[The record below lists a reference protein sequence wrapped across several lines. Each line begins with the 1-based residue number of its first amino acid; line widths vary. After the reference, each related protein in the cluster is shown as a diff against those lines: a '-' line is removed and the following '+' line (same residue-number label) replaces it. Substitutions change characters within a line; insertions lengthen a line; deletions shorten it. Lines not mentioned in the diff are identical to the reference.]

1 LVEAASL
8 LTLRREAWKSALSEV
23 GESRVDLLGG
33 WGEAPAVVLSCPG
46 PLRRQEAALLPVAD
60 LVLPQVLLGCESQL
74 LAFAA
79 AATDLAGRLYFAPMP
94 EMFPG
99 IAGLRA
105 CVRALAENSA
115 ARIGPRTVH
124 LRFGSVRSARV
135 LKGIRNAAV
144 IAEAE
149 SPPPLTASHHPFA
162 SGRTL
167 PAAMRRLVLY
177 RDDAA
182 RPRPIGGGVLPATT
196 LPPGF
201 VDADLARRPQ
211 AAGEP
216 EQALDLACLLDFRS
230 AAWAAGRVGPRA
242 PRARFA
248 AAASTV
254 LLPWNMDHPGSI
266 VPALLERLLQLRLTS
281 PAVPRIVLLP
291 FNYIGQT
298 GIIRRLAARLR
309 HAADH
314 PEAALADIYLA
325 RVTSLDAIP
334 ALRGVSRVAWVDGND
349 PEHWWSLARLAACG
363 IDPILIDPAESRA
376 AGVAR
381 LAADEAI
388 WVEGETRCGALTF
401 AARLPS
407 PRALPGLLAMTASRQ
422 DATRSAATRRRS
434 GRRMELAQ

>member
-1 LVEAASL
+1 
-8 LTLRREAWKSALSEV
+8 
-23 GESRVDLLGG
+23 
-33 WGEAPAVVLSCPG
+33 VVLSCPG
-46 PLRRQEAALLPVAD
+46 PLRRQEAALLPVGD

-94 EMFPG
+94 EMLPG
-99 IAGLRA
+99 IDGLRA
-105 CVRALAENSA
+105 CVRALAAHNA
-115 ARIGPRTVH
+115 ARIGPRAVH
-124 LRFGSVRSARV
+124 LRFGSIRSARV

-167 PAAMRRLVLY
+167 PAAMRRLLLY

-182 RPRPIGGGVLPATT
+182 RPRPIGGGVLPATI

-201 VDADLARRPQ
+201 VDADLARRAPAS
-211 AAGEP
+211 AAEA
-216 EQALDLACLLDFRS
+216 EQALDLACLQDFRS

-242 PRARFA
+242 ARARFA
-248 AAASTV
+248 AAGGAV

-266 VPALLERLLQLRLTS
+266 VPALLERLLRLRQAS
-281 PAVPRIVLLP
+281 PAMPRIVLMP

-334 ALRGVSRVAWVDGND
+334 ALQGVSRVAWVDGND

-363 IDPILIDPAESRA
+363 IEPILIDPAESREP
-376 AGVAR
+376 GIAR
-381 LAADEAI
+381 VAADEAV

-407 PRALPGLLAMTASRQ
+407 PRALPGLLAMTAERQ
-422 DATRSAATRRRS
+422 GAARPAQARRRS
-434 GRRMELAQ
+434 GRRMALAQ